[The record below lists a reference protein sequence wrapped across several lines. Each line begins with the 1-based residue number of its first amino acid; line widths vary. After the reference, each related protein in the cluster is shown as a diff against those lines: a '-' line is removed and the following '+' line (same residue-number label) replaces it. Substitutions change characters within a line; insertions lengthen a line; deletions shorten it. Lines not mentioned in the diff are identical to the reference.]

1 MHNNLRNFYVIIDIY
16 AYADIFFLL
25 KCGIPLRDLAHLSHL
40 SAFWDPQYTFN
51 FQSCDGLWDAA
62 LFSLFTHHF
71 FHSWQKSTKN
81 LSSIFNPKAWLFC
94 GFSNHRHRIIVRDPS
109 ILRFNGRD
117 DETECSKQFFC
128 SDSHQKKTLQP
139 KIVLRLWLHQIF
151 LLDLCEPYNLSNM

>member
-1 MHNNLRNFYVIIDIY
+1 MRYSFKRFSTLVAFICFLGSSIHLQLPILRW
-16 AYADIFFLL
+16 
-25 KCGIPLRDLAHLSHL
+25 PLRCRHFLSL
-40 SAFWDPQYTFN
+40 Y
-51 FQSCDGLWDAA
+51 
-62 LFSLFTHHF
+62 F